1 MPATIISVILL
12 FVSNLEVFET
22 KRIYGT
28 ALTIALL
35 PLLFAVSLCGWRVD
49 FFQIYDKKGSLIF
62 SSPAAVGH
70 KFYTRYIHSVE
81 LTPVEDDYIVVD
93 GKLWSWEERVRS
105 SKAGMPSMLPTQ
117 GRFFED
123 DQWMTYQGG
132 RISWNRYYYRIGDK
146 RFGLNQAS
154 FEPFGRRNI
163 FSIYPGQCLTVKI
176 GREPFLYSSIYRS
189 RILAQAPSGVPPVTR
204 TDAK

>member
-1 MPATIISVILL
+1 M
-12 FVSNLEVFET
+12 FET

-93 GKLWSWEERVRS
+93 GKLWSWEERVRRDGTMLMSAS
-105 SKAGMPSMLPTQ
+105 SKVRRAVRPMP
-117 GRFFED
+117 
-123 DQWMTYQGG
+123 
-132 RISWNRYYYRIGDK
+132 IS
-146 RFGLNQAS
+146 
-154 FEPFGRRNI
+154 
-163 FSIYPGQCLTVKI
+163 T
-176 GREPFLYSSIYRS
+176 RS
-189 RILAQAPSGVPPVTR
+189 RMRGSPSSQPAQPG
-204 TDAK
+204 